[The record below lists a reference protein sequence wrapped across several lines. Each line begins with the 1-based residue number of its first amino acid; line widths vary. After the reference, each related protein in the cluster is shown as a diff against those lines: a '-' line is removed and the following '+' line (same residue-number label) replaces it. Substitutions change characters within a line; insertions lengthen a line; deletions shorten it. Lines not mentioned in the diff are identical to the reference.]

1 MIPIG
6 KKLRLNNQKSSKSST
21 SSTQNNVKLL
31 TLDEQIALLEQGLE
45 NDNESDDDNSSDDN
59 DNNSDN
65 NIDSPLVQGDSNL
78 IIEKD
83 EKGNISRLVSNT
95 FDRIEPLPPQYL
107 PIPLPLSKRK
117 KIDNNKDIDDKLKKK
132 SKKKSN
138 SNDTNNNDDTTADAQ
153 QQQQQRRS
161 GLENTIREML
171 SNYQPL
177 SGEKIPFY
185 CRICR
190 YQGSNILEFNNHRNS
205 EEHNIA
211 VKIELKL
218 SYCKSCQ
225 KQLSS
230 PAQLKEHLQAR
241 PHKERLYELK
251 QKTGQ
256 AKKYS

>member
-6 KKLRLNNQKSSKSST
+6 KKLRLNNQSSKSST
-21 SSTQNNVKLL
+21 SSTQNNVKLI

-45 NDNESDDDNSSDDN
+45 NESDDDSG
-59 DNNSDN
+59 DNNDDDEE
-65 NIDSPLVQGDSNL
+65 IDSSLVQGDSNL

-83 EKGNISRLVSNT
+83 DQGNISRLVSNT
-95 FDRIEPLPPQYL
+95 FDRIEPLPQQYL
-107 PIPLPLSKRK
+107 PIPLPLNKRK
-117 KIDNNKDIDDKLKKK
+117 KIDNNKDIDDKPTRK

-138 SNDTNNNDDTTADAQ
+138 TTTTDTDNNTATDAQ

-161 GLENTIREML
+161 GLENTIREIL

-190 YQGSNILEFNNHRNS
+190 YQGTNILEFNTHRNS
-205 EEHNIA
+205 EEHNLA